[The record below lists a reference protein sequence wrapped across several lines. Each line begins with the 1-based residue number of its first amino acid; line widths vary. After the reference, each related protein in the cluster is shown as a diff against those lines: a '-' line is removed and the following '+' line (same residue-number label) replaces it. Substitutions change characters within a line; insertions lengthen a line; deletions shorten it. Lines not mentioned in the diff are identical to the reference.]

1 MRIFTTSLGT
11 QRCQGYRKL
20 LPPFT
25 RTWTILPLLKSTQS
39 LNLVTSRGS
48 PDIPH
53 LNLRKI
59 GPVVSELWSDKQTE
73 ITFYILYIK
82 DTIWPENSKLK
93 NVEKKTTLIP
103 LIDYHSIQNLHHCF
117 LRRCTLYI
125 VMILQFLCDFR
136 HIIPHWIFS

>member
-1 MRIFTTSLGT
+1 MRICTTSLGT

-39 LNLVTSRGS
+39 LNLSRYPSSKFEENRSSGFWVM
-48 PDIPH
+48 
-53 LNLRKI
+53 I
-59 GPVVSELWSDKQTE
+59 GQTNKQTE